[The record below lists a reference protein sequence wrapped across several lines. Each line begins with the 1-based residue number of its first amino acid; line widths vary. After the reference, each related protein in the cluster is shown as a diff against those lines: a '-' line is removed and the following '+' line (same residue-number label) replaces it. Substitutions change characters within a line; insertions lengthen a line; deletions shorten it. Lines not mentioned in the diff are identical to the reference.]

1 MDLAPEVIGQV
12 FALAPQQRYT
22 LAQQLLDS
30 IDEQTASELDREF
43 LADLQQR
50 RNDMLSGN
58 EVVADWQAALLTIS
72 QGLMPEKSRCT

>member
-72 QGLMPEKSRCT
+72 QGLMPEKSRFT